1 MPQIVCN
8 IALDVSVNDVGQ
20 KLMAKQG
27 DFGSRLLC
35 VQFTDCK
42 RPLPLEP
49 GVTVL
54 LNAAKGEEKNTF
66 LGSVSDG
73 GTALFVLPDF
83 VLDEAGVVICD
94 VSAVDKDGGRL
105 TTEKFEIVVEEAVY
119 CSSDFTDHVGGHDL
133 AQDFLA
139 SQSVHKLIP
148 EAEWQS
154 YVLRPAVNRK
164 YTVDLSDECYA
175 PDGFWAPISLEL
187 QRPTDVSRENW
198 VVLYCHAP
206 VTEAQGGVILE
217 LGEDVLLSDGMLP
230 LITMSDF
237 EVICTYSPLTGCWR
251 VGVVQYGRAASEE

>member
-94 VSAVDKDGGRL
+94 VSAVDKDGERL
-105 TTEKFEIVVEEAVY
+105 TTEKFEIVVEE
-119 CSSDFTDHVGGHDL
+119 
-133 AQDFLA
+133 DFLA

-187 QRPTDVSRENW
+187 PHPTDVSRENW